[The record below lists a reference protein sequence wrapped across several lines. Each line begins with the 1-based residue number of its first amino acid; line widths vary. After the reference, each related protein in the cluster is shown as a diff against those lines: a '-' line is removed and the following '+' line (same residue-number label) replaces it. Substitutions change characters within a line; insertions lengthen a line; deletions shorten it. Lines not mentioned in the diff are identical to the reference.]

1 MISKIL
7 KKRIKY
13 LYTKKGRLRNNNF
26 IIEGKRSLLTAID
39 NDVKIKNIVVNSS
52 FIKKNK
58 DLVKYDN
65 YRTSVVDDKCF
76 SQLSQVDSPSGILA
90 EAAIPLSNKIN
101 PDFPLVYLDQISDP
115 GNLGT
120 IIRTCDWFGI
130 KQIGISPNSVEFYNS
145 KVVRSAMGSH
155 FNMKY
160 LGTPKSKDLNN
171 FSLIGADFNK
181 GKDINDISNLKNWA
195 LVMGSEASGIS
206 KTISKKIST
215 YVKIEKFGKGES
227 LNIGVAMGI
236 VLHRFTN

>member
-7 KKRIKY
+7 EKRIKS
-13 LYTKKGRLRNNNF
+13 LYTKKGRLKNNNF
-26 IIEGKRSLLTAID
+26 IIEGKRSILTAIH
-39 NDVKIKNIVVNSS
+39 NSVNIKNIVLSKS
-52 FIKKNK
+52 FIEKNK
-58 DLVKYDN
+58 NLAAYNKYK
-65 YRTSVVDDKCF
+65 TSVVDDKCF
-76 SQLSQVDSPSGILA
+76 GQLSQVDSPSGILA
-90 EAAIPLSNKIN
+90 EATIPLQSKLN
-101 PDFPLVYLDQISDP
+101 PDFPMVYLDQISDP

-130 KQIGISPNSVEFYNS
+130 KQIGISPNSVEFYNP
-145 KVVRSAMGSH
+145 KVVRSSMGSH

-160 LGTPKSKDLNN
+160 LGTPSSEDLNRFN
-171 FSLIGADFNK
+171 LIGADFNK
-181 GKDINDISNLKNWA
+181 GKDINDISNPKNWA

-206 KTISKKIST
+206 KTMNKKISS

>member
-7 KKRIKY
+7 ERRIKS
-13 LYTKKGRLRNNNF
+13 LYTKKGRLKNNSF
-26 IIEGKRSLLTAID
+26 IIEGKRSLLTAIHNSVD
-39 NDVKIKNIVVNSS
+39 IKNIVLSKS
-52 FIKKNK
+52 FIEKNK
-58 DLVKYDN
+58 NLTIYNKYK
-65 YRTSVVDDKCF
+65 TSIVDDKCF
-76 SQLSQVDSPSGILA
+76 GQLSQVDSPSGILA
-90 EAAIPLSNKIN
+90 EATITLQNKLN
-101 PDFPLVYLDQISDP
+101 PDFPMVYLDQISDP

-130 KQIGISPNSVEFYNS
+130 KQIGISPNSVEFYNP
-145 KVVRSAMGSH
+145 KVVRSSMGSH

-160 LGTPKSKDLNN
+160 LGTPSSEDLNRFN
-171 FSLIGADFNK
+171 LIGADFNQ
-181 GKDINDISNLKNWA
+181 GKDINDISNPKNWA

-206 KTISKKIST
+206 KTMNKKISS

>member
-7 KKRIKY
+7 EKRIKS
-13 LYTKKGRLRNNNF
+13 LYTKKGRLKNNSF
-26 IIEGKRSLLTAID
+26 IIEGKRSLLTAIHSRV
-39 NDVKIKNIVVNSS
+39 NIKNIVLNKS
-52 FIKKNK
+52 FIEKNNN
-58 DLVKYDN
+58 LAIYSKYK
-65 YRTSVVDDKCF
+65 TSIIDDKCF
-76 SQLSQVDSPSGILA
+76 GQLSQVDSPPGILA
-90 EAAIPLSNKIN
+90 EAAIPLNNKISS
-101 PDFPLVYLDQISDP
+101 DFPLVYLDQISNP

-130 KQIGISPNSVEFYNS
+130 KQIGISPNSVEFYNP
-145 KVVRSAMGSH
+145 KVVRSSMGSH

-160 LGTPKSKDLNN
+160 LGMPNSEDLNKFN
-171 FSLIGADFNK
+171 LIGADFNK
-181 GKDINDISNLKNWA
+181 GKNINDISSPKNWG

-206 KTISKKIST
+206 KTMNKKISS

>member
-7 KKRIKY
+7 EKRIKS
-13 LYTKKGRLRNNNF
+13 LCTKKGRLKNNNF
-26 IIEGKRSLLTAID
+26 IIEGKRSLLTAIH
-39 NDVKIKNIVVNSS
+39 NSVNIKNIVLSKS
-52 FIKKNK
+52 FIEKNK
-58 DLVKYDN
+58 NLAAYNKYK
-65 YRTSVVDDKCF
+65 TSVVDDKCF
-76 SQLSQVDSPSGILA
+76 GQLSQVDSPSGILA
-90 EAAIPLSNKIN
+90 EATIPLQNKLN
-101 PDFPLVYLDQISDP
+101 PDFPMVYLDQISDP

-130 KQIGISPNSVEFYNS
+130 KQIGISPNSVEFYNP
-145 KVVRSAMGSH
+145 KVVRSSMGSH

-160 LGTPKSKDLNN
+160 LGTPSSEDLNRFN
-171 FSLIGADFNK
+171 LIGADFNK
-181 GKDINDISNLKNWA
+181 GKDINDISNPKNWA

-206 KTISKKIST
+206 KTMNKKISS

>member
-7 KKRIKY
+7 EKRIKS
-13 LYTKKGRLRNNNF
+13 LYTKKGRLKNNNF

-39 NDVKIKNIVVNSS
+39 NGVNIKNIVLSKD

-58 DLVKYDN
+58 NLTPYIKYKITDVDN
-65 YRTSVVDDKCF
+65 RCF
-76 SQLSQVDSPSGILA
+76 GQLSQVDSPSGILA
-90 EAAIPLSNKIN
+90 EAAIPLHNKLN
-101 PDFPLVYLDQISDP
+101 PDFPMVYLDQISDP

-130 KQIGISPNSVEFYNS
+130 KQIGISLNSVEFYNP
-145 KVVRSAMGSH
+145 KVVRSSMGSH

-160 LGTPKSKDLNN
+160 LGTPSSEDLNRFN
-171 FSLIGADFNK
+171 LIGADFNK
-181 GKDINDISNLKNWA
+181 GKDINDISFPKNWA

-206 KTISKKIST
+206 KIMNKKISS
-215 YVKIEKFGKGES
+215 YVKIERFGKGES

-236 VLHRFTN
+236 VLHKFTN

>member
-7 KKRIKY
+7 EKRIKS
-13 LYTKKGRLRNNNF
+13 LYTKKGRLKNNNF

-39 NDVKIKNIVVNSS
+39 NGVNIKNIVLSKD

-58 DLVKYDN
+58 NLTPYIKYKITDVDN
-65 YRTSVVDDKCF
+65 RCF
-76 SQLSQVDSPSGILA
+76 GQLSQVDSPSGILA
-90 EAAIPLSNKIN
+90 EAAIPLHSKLN
-101 PDFPLVYLDQISDP
+101 PDFPMVYLDQISDP

-130 KQIGISPNSVEFYNS
+130 KQIGISLNSVEFYNP
-145 KVVRSAMGSH
+145 KVVRSSMGSH

-160 LGTPKSKDLNN
+160 LGTPSSEDLNRFN
-171 FSLIGADFNK
+171 LIGADFNK
-181 GKDINDISNLKNWA
+181 GKDINDISNPKNWA

-206 KTISKKIST
+206 KTMNKKISS
-215 YVKIEKFGKGES
+215 YVKIERFGKGES